1 MGRLLARIWEWLLD
15 LFGLEKKAASTNKS
29 AAHPQSSQA
38 AVAPVTSTSA
48 PELVMGSGEPPQ
60 YRKNKSLFTYRERV
74 FYAALRR
81 AVGNQY
87 QIFAK
92 VRLADFIWLTN
103 EPADRKYHNNQI
115 NCKHVDF
122 LLCSR
127 YSHEPLLAIE
137 LDDSSHKQPDAQ
149 GRDKFKNDT
158 FSAIGLPLL
167 RVELQP
173 EYETETI
180 RQLIRSKIAQ

>member
-1 MGRLLARIWEWLLD
+1 MGRLLARIWERLLD
-15 LFGLEKKAASTNKS
+15 FFGLEKKAPSLDKPTIN
-29 AAHPQSSQA
+29 PQSPQTTVS
-38 AVAPVTSTSA
+38 PKTPTTI
-48 PELVMGSGEPPQ
+48 PELALSSGEPPQ

-92 VRLADFIWLTN
+92 VRLADFIWITN
-103 EPADRKYHNNQI
+103 EPADRKYRNNQI

-137 LDDSSHKQPDAQ
+137 LDDSSHKQPDTQ
-149 GRDKFKNDT
+149 ERDKFKDGT

-173 EYETETI
+173 EYEPEII
-180 RQLIRSKIAQ
+180 RDLIRSKIPQ